1 MRALATLAL
10 KTVSCDLHHI
20 TSATDFTVSQSGRLS
35 DGSISILP
43 HSEATHRG

>member
-1 MRALATLAL
+1 MASSPVRRSRMRALATLAL

-35 DGSISILP
+35 DG
-43 HSEATHRG
+43 